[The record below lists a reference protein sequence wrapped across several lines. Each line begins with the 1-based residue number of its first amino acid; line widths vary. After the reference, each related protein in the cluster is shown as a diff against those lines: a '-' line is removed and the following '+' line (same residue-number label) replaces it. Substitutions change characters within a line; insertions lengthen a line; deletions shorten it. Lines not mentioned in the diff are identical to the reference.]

1 MKRKKTSASPKKQI
15 RSSTLDP
22 KWQLEKESEASI
34 VGSHFARAV
43 TSVAYGQVDEPN
55 AKATSPF
62 RKIFYEEP
70 LNNPSLSQ
78 AHVSAAFDAHTVEEQ
93 THWQKRGNK
102 FTIQERK
109 FTKEPDQ
116 GPKRPEE
123 FPYVFEKPIT
133 SFQRN
138 RQVQPFNKIYKLSC
152 ESRRIHHVM
161 LSVLFY
167 FRICFTSYFE

>member
-1 MKRKKTSASPKKQI
+1 MKRKKTVSPQKKFLSPK
-15 RSSTLDP
+15 LDP

-43 TSVAYGQVDEPN
+43 ASVAYGHVDEPTL
-55 AKATSPF
+55 KTTSPF

-78 AHVSAAFDAHTVEEQ
+78 AHVSAAYDAHALEEQ
-93 THWQKRGNK
+93 THWHKRGNK
-102 FTIQERK
+102 FTVEERK
-109 FTKEPDQ
+109 FTKDPDQ

-123 FPYVFEKPIT
+123 FPYVFEKPII

-138 RQVQPFNKIYKLSC
+138 RQVRPFNKIHKISC
-152 ESRRIHHVM
+152 ESRRIHYVM
-161 LSVLFY
+161 TFFSLY
-167 FRICFTSYFE
+167 FL